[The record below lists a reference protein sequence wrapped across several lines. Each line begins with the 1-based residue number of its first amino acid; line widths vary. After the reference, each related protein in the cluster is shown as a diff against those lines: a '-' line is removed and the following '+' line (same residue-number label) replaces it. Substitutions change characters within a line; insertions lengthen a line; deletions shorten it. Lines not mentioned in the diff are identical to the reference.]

1 MTIEGDLLKI
11 AQHDFVYSSVNDE
24 EIVETIRKF
33 HQQNGYV
40 LDPHTAVGV
49 CAAEKIKIRTPVICL
64 ACAHPAKF
72 GETIRKAMANVPELP
87 DELAVLE
94 NLATHCKT
102 VPADP
107 EKIKEVIL
115 ETLEA

>member
-1 MTIEGDLLKI
+1 MG
-11 AQHDFVYSSVNDE
+11 
-24 EIVETIRKF
+24 
-33 HQQNGYV
+33 
-40 LDPHTAVGV
+40 
-49 CAAEKIKIRTPVICL
+49 
-64 ACAHPAKF
+64 
-72 GETIRKAMANVPELP
+72 NVPELP

-94 NLATHCKT
+94 NLETHCKT